1 MQKNKPRP
9 SLRERQR
16 QERATLILQA
26 AEEVLSEKGY
36 HDTSMDEIAA
46 RVGIAKGTIY
56 QHFPSKE
63 ALIVA
68 LFERN
73 ARLLE
78 QAIERIMQQ
87 ELPAR
92 TRLEHL
98 LHYVYQERREQHRM
112 LQLVYQNAEIQQ
124 ILLGGQPGH
133 LDDCWPHITAQMR
146 KMLEDGKAEGAFDR
160 TISTELMLHLFMDLL
175 TFGGYEPLTATL
187 GPDELLTQVKR
198 VFFEGISSRNLSQ
211 ETLAE
216 QP

>member
-1 MQKNKPRP
+1 MTISPHRLLKEQW
-9 SLRERQR
+9 RQA
-16 QERATLILQA
+16 RAELILDE
-26 AEEVLSEKGY
+26 AEKLLVEKGY
-36 HDTSMDEIAA
+36 HETAIDEIAA
-46 RVGIAKGTIY
+46 RAGVAKGTLY

-92 TRLEHL
+92 ARLEHL
-98 LHYVYQERREQHRM
+98 LHYVYQERRDQHRM

-124 ILLGGQPGH
+124 ILLGGKPGP

-146 KMLEDGKAEGAFDR
+146 KLLEDGKAEGAFDQ
-160 TISTELMLHLFMDLL
+160 TISTELMLRLFMDIL

-187 GPDELLTQVKR
+187 GPDEMLTQVKR
-198 VFFEGISSRNLSQ
+198 VFFEGITSRNR
-211 ETLAE
+211 EPGDTR
-216 QP
+216 

>member
-1 MQKNKPRP
+1 MTTTPHRLLKEQW
-9 SLRERQR
+9 RQA
-16 QERATLILQA
+16 RAELILDE
-26 AEEVLSEKGY
+26 AEKLLVEKGY
-36 HDTSMDEIAA
+36 HETAIDEIAA
-46 RVGIAKGTIY
+46 RAGVAKGTLY

-92 TRLEHL
+92 VRLEHL
-98 LHYVYQERREQHRM
+98 LHYVYQERRDQHRM

-124 ILLGGQPGH
+124 ILLGGKPGP

-146 KMLEDGKAEGAFDR
+146 KLLEDGKAEGAFDQ
-160 TISTELMLHLFMDLL
+160 TISTELMLRLFMDLL

-198 VFFEGISSRNLSQ
+198 VFFEGITSRNR
-211 ETLAE
+211 EPGDAR
-216 QP
+216 